1 MTFSA
6 QRGPGLR
13 VIRIAVLMTCYNR
26 REKTLA
32 CLRALKE
39 ASRATAGIHDTDV
52 YLVDDGCTDGTADAV
67 TRSFP
72 DVRIVMGTGELY
84 WCGGMRLAWRE
95 AAKRHYDAYVWLND
109 DVVLFEEALT
119 SLLDTFERQKA
130 VTGVYGIVVGSMVDS
145 GGSKVTY
152 GAVNKQGPIEPT
164 REPLPVTHFNGN
176 LVLVSAEAF
185 DVLGNLSSWYR
196 HGFGDMDYG
205 CRAKAAGVP
214 VWLAAGYAGV
224 CNTNPP
230 PRWCSPKLS
239 LWNRLK
245 ALHAPTGCPPWEL
258 ARFLYVY
265 GAWWAPWSIAKIYW
279 KTFFPKGREP
289 S

>member
-1 MTFSA
+1 MTFTTREEPRL
-6 QRGPGLR
+6 QG
-13 VIRIAVLMTCYNR
+13 IRIAVLMTCYNR

-39 ASRATAGIHDTDV
+39 AAKAAAGISDTVV
-52 YLVDDGCTDGTADAV
+52 YLVDDGCTDGTAEAV
-67 TRSFP
+67 MHSFP
-72 DVRIVMGTGELY
+72 NVHIVAGTGSLY

-95 AAKRHYDAYVWLND
+95 AAKARYDAYVWLND
-109 DVVLFEEALT
+109 DVILRDEALAG
-119 SLLDTFERQKA
+119 LLRAMERQKQA
-130 VTGVYGIVVGSMVDS
+130 TGAYGIVVGSMVNSD
-145 GGSKVTY
+145 GTKVTY
-152 GAVNKQGPIEPT
+152 GAVNTHGAIEPP
-164 REPLPVTHFNGN
+164 REPMPVTHFNGN
-176 LVLVSAEAF
+176 LVLVSKEAF

-196 HGFGDMDYG
+196 HGFGDIDYG
-205 CRAKAAGVP
+205 CRAKSSGVP
-214 VWLAAGYAGV
+214 VWVAAGYAGV
-224 CNTNPP
+224 CDINPP

-279 KTFFPKGREP
+279 KTFFPKSREP
-289 S
+289 